1 MLAYCCLVYC
11 KSIEFMIKF
20 LSQTVNC
27 FFKVGVFSMERSNL
41 PDFYCYSLY
50 SQKNS
55 HINLLQIGMHKCE
68 PKYSYSHYRDMY
80 VIHIVKSGIAT
91 VETGGH
97 RYTLKE
103 NDVYLV
109 RPYELIVQTSDSNKP
124 CELYF
129 FAFNG
134 NLSEE
139 ILSKTVF
146 KNNIT
151 FSTLKDETLYQKI
164 TDYAYKLNGNP
175 DRNLLTYNYL
185 FDMLSYFG
193 MPDSYELTPKNN
205 ADSYYQKYIST
216 IQEYI
221 QSNYSKSI
229 KISDLAIQLGL
240 SRSHLYRIFK
250 ADKGISIEEYLIE
263 VRINAARSLL
273 TDTQFSCVS
282 IASLVGYSHY
292 TTFFRIFKQKTGL
305 TPQQYRA
312 KKGL

>member
-1 MLAYCCLVYC
+1 MDRN
-11 KSIEFMIKF
+11 K
-20 LSQTVNC
+20 
-27 FFKVGVFSMERSNL
+27 L

-50 SQKNS
+50 SQKNR
-55 HINLLQIGMHKCE
+55 HINLLQIGMHKCD
-68 PKYSYSHYRDMY
+68 PKFSYSHYRDMY
-80 VIHIVKSGIAT
+80 VIHIVKSGRVT

-97 RYTLKE
+97 RYTLSK

-109 RPYELIVQTSDSNKP
+109 RPHELTVQTSDSKQP

-139 ILSKTVF
+139 ILSRTVF
-146 KNNIT
+146 KNNVN
-151 FSTLKDETLYQKI
+151 FSTLKDESLYQKI
-164 TDYAYKLNGNP
+164 TDFAYELNGNP
-175 DRNLLTYNYL
+175 ERSIQTYKYL

-193 MPDSYELTPKNN
+193 ISDSFALLQKKND
-205 ADSYYQKYIST
+205 DSYYQKYISA

-221 QSNYSKSI
+221 QSNYSKTI
-229 KISDLAIQLGL
+229 KISDLAVQLGL

-263 VRINAARSLL
+263 VRVNAARSLL

-282 IASLVGYSHY
+282 IAALVGYSHY
-292 TTFFRIFKQKTGL
+292 TTFFRIFKQRTGL

-312 KKGL
+312 QKGL